1 MPKSQWP
8 PAHTGQRDD
17 RRPSAAEIID
27 LDQYPEFVARE
38 LERGNGLPDFDRIL
52 LSSKDLAGASKL
64 VMQQAVIEW
73 HQLHG
78 HRVVQLEADIE
89 RLEKRREGLTQR
101 LSRAETMLAATDA
114 YMSGKALFRRE
125 GDGDE

>member
-1 MPKSQWP
+1 
-8 PAHTGQRDD
+8 
-17 RRPSAAEIID
+17 
-27 LDQYPEFVARE
+27 
-38 LERGNGLPDFDRIL
+38 
-52 LSSKDLAGASKL
+52 
-64 VMQQAVIEW
+64 MQQAVIEW